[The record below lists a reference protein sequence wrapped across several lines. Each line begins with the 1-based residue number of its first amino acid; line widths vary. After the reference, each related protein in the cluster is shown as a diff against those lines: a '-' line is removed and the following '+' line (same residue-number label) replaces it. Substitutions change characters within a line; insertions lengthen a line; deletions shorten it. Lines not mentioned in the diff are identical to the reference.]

1 VEEAAQ
7 YAWVSVLYACV
18 ASKNGAYSLEKPWF
32 RFYPK
37 EVPHSIDYPNITLSE
52 ALKQSAQ
59 NFAENPA
66 IIYFGKHI
74 SYHELDELV
83 NKFAAAL
90 QDMGVKKGDRVGVQ
104 LPNIPQFVIAFYGAL
119 RAGAICVACS
129 PLYKA
134 RELEHQLNDSGTE
147 TLVCMDTLYPIVREI
162 RERTKLRNVIT
173 TSPRDYLPPLLRT
186 LAPLKGIKSHKCPG
200 AMDFLAVMK
209 KCGPNPRPVAV
220 RPDEL
225 ALLQYTGGTTGVPKG
240 AMITHRNLI
249 ANAAQC
255 EVELPIRR
263 GIDINVTALPLFHIF
278 GMTCAMNAPVLT
290 GTTMLM
296 IPDPRDPKAILSA
309 ITKSKATIFCSVPT
323 MYVALINRPDI
334 KKYDLSTVRACL
346 SGAAPLPVEVQKK
359 FEQLTGGRL
368 VEGYGLTESSPVSH
382 VNPLDDPKKN
392 RPGSIGIPVPD
403 TEAKIVDL
411 ETGLRDLKT
420 NEVGELVLKGPQVM
434 QGYWNK
440 PDETK
445 ITLKGGWLFTGDI
458 AKMDEDGYFYIVDRK
473 KDMID
478 VSGLKVWPREVE
490 EVLYE
495 HPAVNEAAVIGI
507 PDAYRGET
515 VKAYVTLKPGY
526 QGKVTEEDI
535 IKFCKEKIANYKAP
549 RLVEFRESLPKTLV
563 GKILRRTLKEEE
575 SKKQNQ

>member
-1 VEEAAQ
+1 MVD
-7 YAWVSVLYACV
+7 
-18 ASKNGAYSLEKPWF
+18 
-32 RFYPK
+32 R
-37 EVPHSIDYPNITLSE
+37 
-52 ALKQSAQ
+52 
-59 NFAENPA
+59 
-66 IIYFGKHI
+66 
-74 SYHELDELV
+74 
-83 NKFAAAL
+83 FAAAL
-90 QDMGVKKGDRVGVQ
+90 QDLGVKKGDRVGIQ

-134 RELEHQLNDSGTE
+134 RELEHQLNDAGAE
-147 TLVCMDTLYPIVREI
+147 TLVVMDTLYPIVQEI
-162 RERTKLRNVIT
+162 RERSKLRNVIA

-186 LAPLKGIKSHKCPG
+186 LSPLKGVKSYKCPG
-200 AMDFLAVMK
+200 AIDFLSIMK
-209 KCGPNPRPVAV
+209 HEPNPKPVLV
-220 RPDEL
+220 KPDEL

-249 ANAAQC
+249 VNAAQC
-255 EVELPIRR
+255 EVELPMRR
-263 GIDINVTALPLFHIF
+263 GIDVNVTALPLFHIF

-296 IPDPRDPKAILSA
+296 IPDPRDPKGILNTIS
-309 ITKSKATIFCSVPT
+309 KYKATTFCSVPT
-323 MYVALINRPDI
+323 MYIALINTPDI
-334 KKYDLSTVRACL
+334 KKYDLSTVRACM

-411 ETGLRDLKT
+411 ETGTKDLKP
-420 NEVGELVLKGPQVM
+420 NEAGELVIKGPQVM
-434 QGYWNK
+434 QGYWNN

-445 ITLKGGWLFTGDI
+445 NTLRGGWLYTGDI

-495 HPAVNEAAVIGI
+495 HPAVNEAAVVGVA
-507 PDAYRGET
+507 DAYRGET

-535 IKFCKEKIANYKAP
+535 IKFCREKIATYKAP
-549 RLVEFRESLPKTLV
+549 RSVEFRDSLPKTLV
-563 GKILRRTLKEEE
+563 GKILRRTLKEEME
-575 SKKQNQ
+575 SKK

>member
-1 VEEAAQ
+1 M
-7 YAWVSVLYACV
+7 
-18 ASKNGAYSLEKPWF
+18 
-32 RFYPK
+32 
-37 EVPHSIDYPNITLSE
+37 SE
-52 ALKQSAQ
+52 ALKQSAK
-59 NFAENPA
+59 NFPDNPA
-66 IIYFGKHI
+66 IIYFGRSI
-74 SYHELDELV
+74 SYRELDEMV
-83 NKFAAAL
+83 DRFAAAL
-90 QDMGVKKGDRVGVQ
+90 QDLGVKKGDRVGIQ
-104 LPNIPQFVIAFYGAL
+104 LPNIPQFVVAFYGAL

-134 RELEHQLNDSGTE
+134 RELEHQLNDAGVE
-147 TLVCMDTLYPIVREI
+147 NLVCMDTLYPIVQEI
-162 RERTKLRNVIT
+162 RGRSKLRNVIA
-173 TSPRDYLPPLLRT
+173 TSPRDYLPPLLKT
-186 LAPLKGIKSHKCPG
+186 LSPLKGVKSHKCPG
-200 AMDFLAVMK
+200 AIDFLSIMK
-209 KCGPNPRPVAV
+209 HEPNPKPVPV
-220 RPDEL
+220 KPDEL

-240 AMITHRNLI
+240 AMITHRNLVV
-249 ANAAQC
+249 NAAQC

-263 GIDINVTALPLFHIF
+263 GIDVNVTALPLFHIF

-296 IPDPRDPKAILSA
+296 IPDPRDPKGILNTIS
-309 ITKSKATIFCSVPT
+309 KYKATTFCSVPT
-323 MYVALINRPDI
+323 MYVALINMPDI
-334 KKYDLSTVRACL
+334 KKYDLRTVRACM

-411 ETGLRDLKT
+411 ETGTKDLKP
-420 NEVGELVLKGPQVM
+420 NEVGELVIKGPQVM

-445 ITLKGGWLFTGDI
+445 NTLRGGWLYTGDI

-495 HPAVNEAAVIGI
+495 HPAVNEAAVVGI

-515 VKAYVTLKPGY
+515 VKAYVSLKPGY

-535 IKFCKEKIANYKAP
+535 IKFCREKIATYKAP
-549 RLVEFRESLPKTLV
+549 RSVEFRDSLPKTLV
-563 GKILRRTLKEEE
+563 GKILRRTLREELE
-575 SKKQNQ
+575 SKK

>member
-1 VEEAAQ
+1 M
-7 YAWVSVLYACV
+7 
-18 ASKNGAYSLEKPWF
+18 EKPWF
-32 RFYPK
+32 KFWP
-37 EVPHSIDYPNITLSE
+37 EGVPRSIDYPKLSLGEVLRE
-52 ALKQSAQ
+52 ATRNYS
-59 NFAENPA
+59 ENPA
-66 IIYFGKHI
+66 IIYFGRRI
-74 SYHELDELV
+74 AYSELDRLV
-83 NKFAAAL
+83 DKFTTAL
-90 QDMGVKKGDRVGVQ
+90 QDLGVKKGDRVGIFM
-104 LPNIPQFVIAFYGAL
+104 PNIPQFVIAFYGAL
-119 RAGAICVACS
+119 RAGAVCVTCS

-134 RELEHQLNDSGTE
+134 RELEHQLNDAGVE
-147 TLVCMDTLYPIVREI
+147 TFVAMDTLYPIVQQI
-162 RERTKLRNVIT
+162 KDKTKLRNVIT

-186 LAPLKGIKSHKCPG
+186 LAPLKGVKSHKCPG
-200 AMDFLAVMK
+200 ALDFLSLMK
-209 KCGPNPRPVAV
+209 KYDPNPKPVDV
-220 RPDEL
+220 KTDDL
-225 ALLQYTGGTTGVPKG
+225 ALLQYTGGTTGIPKG

-249 ANAAQC
+249 VNASQC

-263 GIDINVTALPLFHIF
+263 GVDINVTALPLFHIF
-278 GMTCAMNAPVLT
+278 GMTCAMNASVLT

-296 IPDPRDPKAILSA
+296 IPDPRDPKGILSA
-309 ITKSKATIFCSVPT
+309 IGKHKATVFCSVPT

-334 KKYDLSTVRACL
+334 KKYDLTSIRACL

-382 VNPLDDPKKN
+382 VNPLDDRAKN

-411 ETGLRDLKT
+411 ETGKKDLQP
-420 NEVGELVLKGPQVM
+420 NEVGELVIKGPQVM

-445 ITLKGGWLFTGDI
+445 TTVRDGWLYTGDI

-495 HPAVNEAAVIGI
+495 HPAIAEASVIGV
-507 PDAYRGET
+507 PDPRSGEA
-515 VKAYVTLKPGY
+515 VKAYVVLKPGHE
-526 QGKVTEEDI
+526 GKVADQDI
-535 IKFCKEKIANYKAP
+535 IKFCKEKIASYKAP
-549 RLVEFRESLPKTLV
+549 RSVEFRTTLPKTLV
-563 GKILRRTLKEEE
+563 GKVLRRTLREEE
-575 SKKQNQ
+575 SKK

>member
-1 VEEAAQ
+1 M
-7 YAWVSVLYACV
+7 
-18 ASKNGAYSLEKPWF
+18 EKPWF

-37 EVPHSIDYPNITLSE
+37 EVPRSIDYPNVTLSE
-52 ALKQSAQ
+52 ALRQSAQ
-59 NFAENPA
+59 NFADNPA
-66 IIYFGKHI
+66 IIYFGKRI
-74 SYHELDELV
+74 SYRELDGLV
-83 NKFAAAL
+83 DRFAAAL

-147 TLVCMDTLYPIVREI
+147 TLVCMDTLYPIVQEI
-162 RERTKLRNVIT
+162 RDGTKLRDVIT

-209 KCGPNPRPVAV
+209 KYGPNPKPVAV
-220 RPDEL
+220 KPDEL

-309 ITKSKATIFCSVPT
+309 IGKYKATVFCSVPT

-575 SKKQNQ
+575 SKK

>member
-1 VEEAAQ
+1 M
-7 YAWVSVLYACV
+7 
-18 ASKNGAYSLEKPWF
+18 EKPWF
-32 RFYPK
+32 AFYPK
-37 EVPHSIDYPNITLSE
+37 QVPRSIDYPNITLSE
-52 ALKQSAQ
+52 ALKQSAR
-59 NFAENPA
+59 NFPDIPA
-66 IIYFGKHI
+66 IIYFGRSI
-74 SYHELDELV
+74 SYRELDEMV
-83 NKFAAAL
+83 DRFAAAL
-90 QDMGVKKGDRVGVQ
+90 QDLGVKKGDRVGIQ

-134 RELEHQLNDSGTE
+134 RELEHQLNDAGVE
-147 TLVCMDTLYPIVREI
+147 NLVCMDTLYPIVQEI
-162 RERTKLRNVIT
+162 RERSKLRNVIA
-173 TSPRDYLPPLLRT
+173 TSPRDYLPPLLKT
-186 LAPLKGIKSHKCPG
+186 LSPLKGVKSYKCPG
-200 AMDFLAVMK
+200 AIDFLSIMK
-209 KCGPNPRPVAV
+209 HEPNPKPVLV
-220 RPDEL
+220 KPDEL

-240 AMITHRNLI
+240 AMITHRNLVV
-249 ANAAQC
+249 NAAQC

-263 GIDINVTALPLFHIF
+263 GIDVNVTALPLFHIF

-296 IPDPRDPKAILSA
+296 IPDPRDPKGILNTIS
-309 ITKSKATIFCSVPT
+309 KYKATTFCSVPT
-323 MYVALINRPDI
+323 MYVALINMPDI
-334 KKYDLSTVRACL
+334 KKYDLSTVRACM
-346 SGAAPLPVEVQKK
+346 SGAAPLPVEIQKK

-403 TEAKIVDL
+403 TDAKIVDL
-411 ETGLRDLKT
+411 ETGTKDLKP
-420 NEVGELVLKGPQVM
+420 NEVGELVIKGPQVM

-445 ITLKGGWLFTGDI
+445 NTLRDGWLFTGDI

-495 HPAVNEAAVIGI
+495 HPAVNEAAVVGI

-515 VKAYVTLKPGY
+515 VKAYVSLKPGY

-535 IKFCKEKIANYKAP
+535 IKFCREKIATYKAP
-549 RLVEFRESLPKTLV
+549 RSVEFRDSLPKTLV
-563 GKILRRTLKEEE
+563 GKILRRTLREELE
-575 SKKQNQ
+575 SKK

>member
-1 VEEAAQ
+1 
-7 YAWVSVLYACV
+7 
-18 ASKNGAYSLEKPWF
+18 LERPWF

-37 EVPHSIDYPNITLSE
+37 GVPQSIDYPSVTLSE

-59 NFAENPA
+59 TFPDNSA
-66 IIYFGKHI
+66 IVYFGRRI
-74 SYHELDELV
+74 SYRQLDEMV
-83 NKFAAAL
+83 DRFATAL
-90 QDMGVKKGDRVGVQ
+90 QDLGVKKGDRVGIQ

-119 RAGAICVACS
+119 RVGAICVACS

-147 TLVCMDTLYPIVREI
+147 ILICMDTLYPIVQQI
-162 RERTKLRNVIT
+162 RERTKLRNVIA

-186 LAPLKGIKSHKCPG
+186 LSPLKGVKSHECPG
-200 AMDFLAVMK
+200 AIDFLSIMK
-209 KCGPNPRPVAV
+209 KYGPNPKPVAV
-220 RPDEL
+220 EPDDL

-249 ANAAQC
+249 VNASQC

-263 GIDINVTALPLFHIF
+263 GIDIHLTALPLFHIF

-296 IPDPRDPKAILSA
+296 IPDPRDLKATLDA
-309 ITKSKATIFCSVPT
+309 ISKYKATIFCSVPT
-323 MYVALINRPDI
+323 MYVALINAPDI

-346 SGAAPLPVEVQKK
+346 SGAAPLPMEIQKK

-403 TEAKIVDL
+403 TDAKIVDL
-411 ETGLRDLKT
+411 ETGTKDLKP
-420 NEVGELVLKGPQVM
+420 NEVGELTIKGPQVM

-440 PDETK
+440 PDESK
-445 ITLKGGWLFTGDI
+445 NTLRGGWLYTGDI
-458 AKMDEDGYFYIVDRK
+458 AKMDEDGYFYVVDRK

-495 HPAVNEAAVIGI
+495 HPAVNEAAVVGV

-526 QGKVTEEDI
+526 QGKVTQEDI
-535 IKFCKEKIANYKAP
+535 IKFCREKIATYKAP
-549 RLVEFRESLPKTLV
+549 RLVEFRDSLPKTLV
-563 GKILRRTLKEEE
+563 GKILRRTLKEEME
-575 SKKQNQ
+575 SKK

>member
-1 VEEAAQ
+1 
-7 YAWVSVLYACV
+7 
-18 ASKNGAYSLEKPWF
+18 LEKPWF
-32 RFYPK
+32 AFYPK
-37 EVPHSIDYPNITLSE
+37 QVPRSIDYPNITLSE
-52 ALKQSAQ
+52 ALRQSAK
-59 NFAENPA
+59 NFPDNPA
-66 IIYFGKHI
+66 IIYFGKRI
-74 SYHELDELV
+74 SYRELDEMV
-83 NKFAAAL
+83 DRFAAAL
-90 QDMGVKKGDRVGVQ
+90 QDLGVKKGDRVGIQ

-134 RELEHQLNDSGTE
+134 RELEHQLNDAGAE
-147 TLVCMDTLYPIVREI
+147 TLVVMDTLYPIVQEI
-162 RERTKLRNVIT
+162 RERSKLRNVIA

-186 LAPLKGIKSHKCPG
+186 LSPLKGVKSYKCPG
-200 AMDFLAVMK
+200 AIDFLSIMK
-209 KCGPNPRPVAV
+209 HEPNPKPVLV
-220 RPDEL
+220 KPDEL

-249 ANAAQC
+249 VNAAQC
-255 EVELPIRR
+255 EVELPMRR
-263 GIDINVTALPLFHIF
+263 GIDVNVTALPLFHIF

-296 IPDPRDPKAILSA
+296 IPDPRDPKGILNTIS
-309 ITKSKATIFCSVPT
+309 KYKATTFCSVPT
-323 MYVALINRPDI
+323 MYIALINTPDI
-334 KKYDLSTVRACL
+334 KKYDLSTVRACM
-346 SGAAPLPVEVQKK
+346 SGAAPLPVEIQKK

-368 VEGYGLTESSPVSH
+368 VEGYGLTEASPVSH

-411 ETGLRDLKT
+411 ETGTKDLKP
-420 NEVGELVLKGPQVM
+420 NEVGELVIKGPQVM

-445 ITLKGGWLFTGDI
+445 NTLRGGWLYTGDI

-495 HPAVNEAAVIGI
+495 HPAVNEAAVVGVA
-507 PDAYRGET
+507 DAYRGET

-535 IKFCKEKIANYKAP
+535 IKFCREKIATYKAP
-549 RLVEFRESLPKTLV
+549 RSVEFRDSLPKTLV
-563 GKILRRTLKEEE
+563 GKILRRTLKEEME
-575 SKKQNQ
+575 SKK

>member
-1 VEEAAQ
+1 
-7 YAWVSVLYACV
+7 
-18 ASKNGAYSLEKPWF
+18 LEKPWF
-32 RFYPK
+32 AFYPK
-37 EVPHSIDYPNITLSE
+37 QVPRSIDYPNITLSE
-52 ALKQSAQ
+52 ALKQSAK
-59 NFAENPA
+59 NFPDIPA
-66 IIYFGKHI
+66 IIYFGRSI
-74 SYHELDELV
+74 SYRELDEMV
-83 NKFAAAL
+83 DRFAAAL
-90 QDMGVKKGDRVGVQ
+90 QDLGVKKGDRVGIQ

-134 RELEHQLNDSGTE
+134 RELEHQLNDAGVE
-147 TLVCMDTLYPIVREI
+147 NLVCMDTLYPIVQEI
-162 RERTKLRNVIT
+162 RERSKLRNVIA

-186 LAPLKGIKSHKCPG
+186 LSPLKGVKSYKCPG
-200 AMDFLAVMK
+200 AIDFLSIMK
-209 KCGPNPRPVAV
+209 HEPNPKPVLV
-220 RPDEL
+220 KPDEL

-240 AMITHRNLI
+240 AMITHRNLVV
-249 ANAAQC
+249 NAAQC
-255 EVELPIRR
+255 EVELPMRR
-263 GIDINVTALPLFHIF
+263 GIDVNVTALPLFHIF

-296 IPDPRDPKAILSA
+296 IPDPRDPKGILNTIS
-309 ITKSKATIFCSVPT
+309 KYKATTFCSVPT
-323 MYVALINRPDI
+323 MYIALINTPDI
-334 KKYDLSTVRACL
+334 KKYDLSTVRACM

-403 TEAKIVDL
+403 TDAKIVDL
-411 ETGLRDLKT
+411 ETGTKDLKP
-420 NEVGELVLKGPQVM
+420 NETGELVIKGPQVM

-445 ITLKGGWLFTGDI
+445 NTLRGGWLYTGDI

-495 HPAVNEAAVIGI
+495 HPAVNEAAVVGVA
-507 PDAYRGET
+507 DAYRGET

-535 IKFCKEKIANYKAP
+535 IKFCREKIATYKAP
-549 RLVEFRESLPKTLV
+549 RSVEFRDSLPKTLV
-563 GKILRRTLKEEE
+563 GKILRRTLKEEME
-575 SKKQNQ
+575 SKK

>member
-1 VEEAAQ
+1 
-7 YAWVSVLYACV
+7 
-18 ASKNGAYSLEKPWF
+18 LEKPWF
-32 RFYPK
+32 RFYAK
-37 EVPHSIDYPNITLSE
+37 QVPRSIDYPNITLSE
-52 ALKQSAQ
+52 VLKQSAKD
-59 NFAENPA
+59 FPDNPA
-66 IIYFGKHI
+66 IIYFGKRI
-74 SYHELDELV
+74 SYRELDEMV
-83 NKFAAAL
+83 DRFAAAL
-90 QDMGVKKGDRVGVQ
+90 QDLGVKKGDRVGIQ
-104 LPNIPQFVIAFYGAL
+104 LPNIPQFVIAFYGTL

-134 RELEHQLNDSGTE
+134 RELEHQLNDAGAE
-147 TLVCMDTLYPIVREI
+147 TLVVMDTLYPIVQEV
-162 RERTKLRNVIT
+162 RERSKLRNVIA

-186 LAPLKGIKSHKCPG
+186 LSPLKGVKSYKCPG
-200 AMDFLAVMK
+200 AIDFLSIMK
-209 KCGPNPRPVAV
+209 HEPNPKPVLV
-220 RPDEL
+220 KPDEL

-240 AMITHRNLI
+240 AMITHRNLVV
-249 ANAAQC
+249 NAAQC
-255 EVELPIRR
+255 EVELPMRR
-263 GIDINVTALPLFHIF
+263 GIDVNVTALPLFHIF

-296 IPDPRDPKAILSA
+296 IPDPRDPKGILNTIS
-309 ITKSKATIFCSVPT
+309 KYKATTFCSVPT
-323 MYVALINRPDI
+323 MYIALINTPDI
-334 KKYDLSTVRACL
+334 KKYDLSTVRACM
-346 SGAAPLPVEVQKK
+346 SGAAPLPVEIQKK

-411 ETGLRDLKT
+411 ETGTKDLKP
-420 NEVGELVLKGPQVM
+420 NEVGELVIKGPQVM

-445 ITLKGGWLFTGDI
+445 NTLRGGWLYTGDI

-495 HPAVNEAAVIGI
+495 HPAVNEAAVVGVA
-507 PDAYRGET
+507 DAYRGET

-535 IKFCKEKIANYKAP
+535 IKFCKEKIATYKAP
-549 RLVEFRESLPKTLV
+549 RLVEFRDSLPKTLV
-563 GKILRRTLKEEE
+563 GKILRRTLREELE
-575 SKKQNQ
+575 SKK

>member
-1 VEEAAQ
+1 MER
-7 YAWVSVLYACV
+7 
-18 ASKNGAYSLEKPWF
+18 PWF

-37 EVPHSIDYPNITLSE
+37 QVPRSIDYPDITLSE
-52 ALKQSAQ
+52 ALKQSARS
-59 NFAENPA
+59 FGDNPA
-66 IIYFGKHI
+66 IIYFGRRI
-74 SYHELDELV
+74 SYSELDEMV
-83 NKFAAAL
+83 DRFATAL
-90 QDMGVKKGDRVGVQ
+90 QDLGVKKGDRVGVQ

-119 RAGAICVACS
+119 RAGAVCVACS

-147 TLVCMDTLYPIVREI
+147 ILVCMDTLYPIVQAI
-162 RERTKLRNVIT
+162 RQETKLRNVIT
-173 TSPRDYLPPLLRT
+173 TSPRDYLPPLLKT
-186 LAPLKGIKSHKCPG
+186 LSPLKGVKSHECPG
-200 AMDFLAVMK
+200 AIDFLSIMK
-209 KCGPNPRPVAV
+209 KYGANPKLVAV
-220 RPDEL
+220 KPDEL

-255 EVELPIRR
+255 EVVLPIHR

-278 GMTCAMNAPVLT
+278 GMTCAMNASVLT

-296 IPDPRDPKAILSA
+296 IPDPREPKGILSA
-309 ITKSKATIFCSVPT
+309 ISKHKATVFCSVPT
-323 MYVALINRPDI
+323 MYIALINRPDI
-334 KKYDLSTVRACL
+334 NKYDLSTVRACL

-359 FEQLTGGRL
+359 FEQITGGRL

-392 RPGSIGIPVPD
+392 RPGSIGIPLPD

-411 ETGLRDLKT
+411 ETGTKELKP

-445 ITLKGGWLFTGDI
+445 MTLRGGWLYTGDI
-458 AKMDEDGYFYIVDRK
+458 AKMDEDGYFFIVDRK

-495 HPAVNEAAVIGI
+495 HPAVNEAAVVGV

-515 VKAYVTLKPGY
+515 VKAYVVLKPEY
-526 QGKVTEEDI
+526 KGKVAEEDI
-535 IKFCKEKIANYKAP
+535 IKFCKEKIATYKAP

-563 GKILRRTLKEEE
+563 GKILRRQLKEEME
-575 SKKQNQ
+575 SKK

>member
-1 VEEAAQ
+1 
-7 YAWVSVLYACV
+7 
-18 ASKNGAYSLEKPWF
+18 LEKPWF
-32 RFYPK
+32 RFYAK
-37 EVPHSIDYPNITLSE
+37 QVPRSIDYPNITLSE
-52 ALKQSAQ
+52 VLKQSAKD
-59 NFAENPA
+59 FPDNPA
-66 IIYFGKHI
+66 IIYFGKRI
-74 SYHELDELV
+74 SYRELDEMV
-83 NKFAAAL
+83 DRFAAAL
-90 QDMGVKKGDRVGVQ
+90 QDLGVKKGDRVGIQ

-119 RAGAICVACS
+119 RAGAICVTCS

-134 RELEHQLNDSGTE
+134 RELEHQLNDAGAE
-147 TLVCMDTLYPIVREI
+147 TLVVMDTLYPIVQEI
-162 RERTKLRNVIT
+162 RERSKLRNVIA

-186 LAPLKGIKSHKCPG
+186 LSPLKGVKSYKCPG
-200 AMDFLAVMK
+200 AIDFLSIMK
-209 KCGPNPRPVAV
+209 HEPNPKPVLV
-220 RPDEL
+220 KPDEL

-249 ANAAQC
+249 VNAAQC
-255 EVELPIRR
+255 EVELPMRR
-263 GIDINVTALPLFHIF
+263 GIDVNVTALPLFHIF

-296 IPDPRDPKAILSA
+296 IPDPRDPKGILNTIS
-309 ITKSKATIFCSVPT
+309 KYKATTFCSVPT
-323 MYVALINRPDI
+323 MYIALINTPDI
-334 KKYDLSTVRACL
+334 KKYDLSTVRACM
-346 SGAAPLPVEVQKK
+346 SGAAPLPVEIQKK

-411 ETGLRDLKT
+411 ETGTKDLKP
-420 NEVGELVLKGPQVM
+420 NEVGELVIKGPQVM
-434 QGYWNK
+434 QGYWNQ

-445 ITLKGGWLFTGDI
+445 NTLRGGWLYTGDI

-495 HPAVNEAAVIGI
+495 HPAVNEAAVVGVA
-507 PDAYRGET
+507 DAYRGET

-535 IKFCKEKIANYKAP
+535 IKFCKDKIATYKAP
-549 RLVEFRESLPKTLV
+549 RLVEFRDSLPKTLV
-563 GKILRRTLKEEE
+563 GKILRRTLKEEME
-575 SKKQNQ
+575 SKK

>member
-1 VEEAAQ
+1 M
-7 YAWVSVLYACV
+7 
-18 ASKNGAYSLEKPWF
+18 
-32 RFYPK
+32 
-37 EVPHSIDYPNITLSE
+37 SE
-52 ALKQSAQ
+52 ALKQSAK
-59 NFAENPA
+59 NFPDNPA
-66 IIYFGKHI
+66 IIYFGKRI
-74 SYHELDELV
+74 SYRELDEMV
-83 NKFAAAL
+83 DRFAAAL
-90 QDMGVKKGDRVGVQ
+90 QDLGVKKGDRVGIQ

-134 RELEHQLNDSGTE
+134 RELEHQLNDAGAE
-147 TLVCMDTLYPIVREI
+147 TLVVMDTLYPIVQEI
-162 RERTKLRNVIT
+162 RERSKLRNVIA

-186 LAPLKGIKSHKCPG
+186 LSPLKGVKSYKCPG
-200 AMDFLAVMK
+200 AIDFLSIMK
-209 KCGPNPRPVAV
+209 HEPNPKPVLV
-220 RPDEL
+220 KPDEL

-249 ANAAQC
+249 VNAAQC
-255 EVELPIRR
+255 EVELPMRR
-263 GIDINVTALPLFHIF
+263 GIDVNVTALPLFHIF

-296 IPDPRDPKAILSA
+296 IPDPRDPKGILNTIS
-309 ITKSKATIFCSVPT
+309 KYKATTFCSVPT
-323 MYVALINRPDI
+323 MYIALINTPDI
-334 KKYDLSTVRACL
+334 KKYDLSTVRACM
-346 SGAAPLPVEVQKK
+346 SGAAPLPVEIQKK

-411 ETGLRDLKT
+411 ETGTKDLKP
-420 NEVGELVLKGPQVM
+420 NEVGELVIKGPQVM
-434 QGYWNK
+434 QGYWNN

-445 ITLKGGWLFTGDI
+445 NTLRGGWLYTGDI

-495 HPAVNEAAVIGI
+495 HPAVNEAAVVGVA
-507 PDAYRGET
+507 DAYRGET

-535 IKFCKEKIANYKAP
+535 IKFCREKIATYKAP
-549 RLVEFRESLPKTLV
+549 RSVEFRDSLPKTLV
-563 GKILRRTLKEEE
+563 GKILRRTLKEEME
-575 SKKQNQ
+575 SKK

>member
-1 VEEAAQ
+1 
-7 YAWVSVLYACV
+7 
-18 ASKNGAYSLEKPWF
+18 LEKPWF
-32 RFYPK
+32 AFYPK
-37 EVPHSIDYPNITLSE
+37 QVPRSIDYPNITLSE
-52 ALKQSAQ
+52 ALKQSAK
-59 NFAENPA
+59 NFPNNPA
-66 IIYFGKHI
+66 IIYFGRRI
-74 SYHELDELV
+74 SYRELDEMV
-83 NKFAAAL
+83 DRFAAGL
-90 QDMGVKKGDRVGVQ
+90 QDLGVKKGDRVGIQ
-104 LPNIPQFVIAFYGAL
+104 LPNIPQFVVAFYGAL

-134 RELEHQLNDSGTE
+134 RELEHQLNDAGAE
-147 TLVCMDTLYPIVREI
+147 TLVVMDTLYPIVQEI
-162 RERTKLRNVIT
+162 RERSKLRNVIA

-186 LAPLKGIKSHKCPG
+186 LSPLKGVKSYKCPG
-200 AMDFLAVMK
+200 AIDFLSIMK
-209 KCGPNPRPVAV
+209 HEPNPKPVLV
-220 RPDEL
+220 KPDEL

-249 ANAAQC
+249 VNAAQC
-255 EVELPIRR
+255 EVELPMRR
-263 GIDINVTALPLFHIF
+263 GIDVNVTALPLFHIF

-296 IPDPRDPKAILSA
+296 IPDPRDPKGILNTIS
-309 ITKSKATIFCSVPT
+309 KYKATTFCSVPT
-323 MYVALINRPDI
+323 MYIALINTPDI
-334 KKYDLSTVRACL
+334 KKYDLSTVRACM

-411 ETGLRDLKT
+411 ETGTKDLKP
-420 NEVGELVLKGPQVM
+420 NEVGELVIKGPQVM
-434 QGYWNK
+434 QGYWNQ

-445 ITLKGGWLFTGDI
+445 NTLRGGWLYTGDI

-495 HPAVNEAAVIGI
+495 HPAVNEAAVVGVA
-507 PDAYRGET
+507 DAYRGET

-535 IKFCKEKIANYKAP
+535 IKFCREKIATYKAP
-549 RLVEFRESLPKTLV
+549 RSVEFRDSLPKTLV
-563 GKILRRTLKEEE
+563 GKILRRTLKEEME
-575 SKKQNQ
+575 SKK

>member
-1 VEEAAQ
+1 M
-7 YAWVSVLYACV
+7 
-18 ASKNGAYSLEKPWF
+18 EKPWF
-32 RFYPK
+32 AFYPK
-37 EVPHSIDYPNITLSE
+37 QVPRSIDYPNITLSE
-52 ALKQSAQ
+52 ALKQSAK
-59 NFAENPA
+59 NFPDNPA
-66 IIYFGKHI
+66 IIYFGKRI
-74 SYHELDELV
+74 SYRELDEMADR
-83 NKFAAAL
+83 FAAAL
-90 QDMGVKKGDRVGVQ
+90 QDLGVKKGDRVGIQ

-134 RELEHQLNDSGTE
+134 RELEHQLNDAGAE
-147 TLVCMDTLYPIVREI
+147 TLVVMDTLYPIVQEI
-162 RERTKLRNVIT
+162 RERSKLRNVIA

-186 LAPLKGIKSHKCPG
+186 LSPLKGVKSYKCPG
-200 AMDFLAVMK
+200 AIDFLSIMK
-209 KCGPNPRPVAV
+209 HEPNPKPVLV
-220 RPDEL
+220 KPDEL

-249 ANAAQC
+249 VNAAQC
-255 EVELPIRR
+255 EVELPMRR
-263 GIDINVTALPLFHIF
+263 GIDVNVTALPLFHIF

-296 IPDPRDPKAILSA
+296 IPDPRDPKGILNTIS
-309 ITKSKATIFCSVPT
+309 KYKATTFCSVPT
-323 MYVALINRPDI
+323 MYIALINTPDI
-334 KKYDLSTVRACL
+334 KKYDLSTVRACM

-411 ETGLRDLKT
+411 ETGTKDLKP
-420 NEVGELVLKGPQVM
+420 NEAGELVIKGPQVM
-434 QGYWNK
+434 QGYWNN

-445 ITLKGGWLFTGDI
+445 NTLRGGWLYTGDI

-495 HPAVNEAAVIGI
+495 HPAVNEAAVVGVA
-507 PDAYRGET
+507 DAYRGET

-535 IKFCKEKIANYKAP
+535 IKFCREKIATYKAP
-549 RLVEFRESLPKTLV
+549 RSVEFRDSLPKTLV
-563 GKILRRTLKEEE
+563 GKILRRTLKEEME
-575 SKKQNQ
+575 SKK

>member
-1 VEEAAQ
+1 M
-7 YAWVSVLYACV
+7 
-18 ASKNGAYSLEKPWF
+18 EKPWF
-32 RFYPK
+32 AFYPK
-37 EVPHSIDYPNITLSE
+37 QVPRSIDYPNITLSE
-52 ALKQSAQ
+52 ALKQSAK
-59 NFAENPA
+59 NFPDNPA
-66 IIYFGKHI
+66 IIYFGKRI
-74 SYHELDELV
+74 SYRELDEMV
-83 NKFAAAL
+83 DRFAAAL
-90 QDMGVKKGDRVGVQ
+90 QDLGVKKGDRVGIQ

-134 RELEHQLNDSGTE
+134 RELEHQLNDAGAE
-147 TLVCMDTLYPIVREI
+147 TLVVMDTLYPIVQEI
-162 RERTKLRNVIT
+162 RERSKLRNVIA

-186 LAPLKGIKSHKCPG
+186 LSPLKGVKSYKCPG
-200 AMDFLAVMK
+200 AIDFLSIMK
-209 KCGPNPRPVAV
+209 HEPNPKPVLV
-220 RPDEL
+220 KPDEL

-249 ANAAQC
+249 VNAAQC
-255 EVELPIRR
+255 EVELPMRR
-263 GIDINVTALPLFHIF
+263 GIDVNVTALPLFHIF

-296 IPDPRDPKAILSA
+296 IPDPRDPKGILNTIS
-309 ITKSKATIFCSVPT
+309 KYKATTFCSVPT
-323 MYVALINRPDI
+323 MYIALINTPDI
-334 KKYDLSTVRACL
+334 KKYDLSTVRACM
-346 SGAAPLPVEVQKK
+346 SGAAPLPVEIQKK

-411 ETGLRDLKT
+411 ETGTKDLKP
-420 NEVGELVLKGPQVM
+420 NEVGELVIKGPQVM
-434 QGYWNK
+434 QGYWNN

-445 ITLKGGWLFTGDI
+445 NTLRGGWLYTGDI

-495 HPAVNEAAVIGI
+495 HPAVNEAAVVGVA
-507 PDAYRGET
+507 DAYRGET

-526 QGKVTEEDI
+526 QGKVTQEDI
-535 IKFCKEKIANYKAP
+535 IKFCREKIATYKAP
-549 RLVEFRESLPKTLV
+549 RSVEFRDSLPKTLV
-563 GKILRRTLKEEE
+563 GKILRRTLKEEME
-575 SKKQNQ
+575 SKK

>member
-1 VEEAAQ
+1 M
-7 YAWVSVLYACV
+7 
-18 ASKNGAYSLEKPWF
+18 EKPWF
-32 RFYPK
+32 RFYAK
-37 EVPHSIDYPNITLSE
+37 QVPRSIDYPNITLSE
-52 ALKQSAQ
+52 VLKQSAKD
-59 NFAENPA
+59 FPDNPA
-66 IIYFGKHI
+66 IIYFGKRI
-74 SYHELDELV
+74 SYRELDEMV
-83 NKFAAAL
+83 DRFAAAL
-90 QDMGVKKGDRVGVQ
+90 QDLGVKKGDRVGIQ

-119 RAGAICVACS
+119 RAGAICVTCS

-134 RELEHQLNDSGTE
+134 RELEHQLNDAGAE
-147 TLVCMDTLYPIVREI
+147 TLVVMDTLYPIVQEI
-162 RERTKLRNVIT
+162 RERSKLRNVIA

-186 LAPLKGIKSHKCPG
+186 LSPLKGVKSYKCPG
-200 AMDFLAVMK
+200 AIDFLSIMK
-209 KCGPNPRPVAV
+209 HEPNPKPVLV
-220 RPDEL
+220 KPDEL

-249 ANAAQC
+249 VNAAQC
-255 EVELPIRR
+255 EVELPMRR
-263 GIDINVTALPLFHIF
+263 GIDVNVTALPLFHIF

-296 IPDPRDPKAILSA
+296 IPDPRDPKGILNTIS
-309 ITKSKATIFCSVPT
+309 KYKATTFCSVPT
-323 MYVALINRPDI
+323 MYIALINTPDI
-334 KKYDLSTVRACL
+334 KKYDLSTVRACM
-346 SGAAPLPVEVQKK
+346 SGAAPLPVEIQKK

-411 ETGLRDLKT
+411 ETGTKDLKP
-420 NEVGELVLKGPQVM
+420 NEVGELVINGPQVM
-434 QGYWNK
+434 QGYWNQ

-445 ITLKGGWLFTGDI
+445 NTLRGGWLYTGDI

-495 HPAVNEAAVIGI
+495 HPAVNEAAVVGVA
-507 PDAYRGET
+507 DAYRGET

-535 IKFCKEKIANYKAP
+535 IKFCKDKIATYKAP
-549 RLVEFRESLPKTLV
+549 RLVEFRDSLPKTLV
-563 GKILRRTLKEEE
+563 GKILRRTLKEEME
-575 SKKQNQ
+575 SKK

>member
-1 VEEAAQ
+1 MPA
-7 YAWVSVLYACV
+7 V
-18 ASKNGAYSLEKPWF
+18 AFYTFSQRSRIGAHSLEKPWF

-52 ALKQSAQ
+52 ALKESAQ
-59 NFAENPA
+59 KFPDNPA
-66 IIYFGKHI
+66 IIYFGKRI
-74 SYHELDELV
+74 SYRELDELV
-83 NKFAAAL
+83 DKFATAL

-134 RELEHQLNDSGTE
+134 REIEHQLNDSGTE
-147 TLVCMDTLYPIVREI
+147 TLVCMDTLYPIVQKI
-162 RERTKLRNVIT
+162 REATKLRNVVT

-186 LAPLKGIKSHKCPG
+186 LAPLKGVKSHKCPG
-200 AMDFLAVMK
+200 ATDFLAVMK
-209 KCGPNPRPVAV
+209 TSGPNPKPVAV
-220 RPDEL
+220 KPDEL

-278 GMTCAMNAPVLT
+278 GMTCAMNAAVLT

-309 ITKSKATIFCSVPT
+309 ISKYKATVFCSVPT
-323 MYVALINRPDI
+323 MYIALINRPDI

-411 ETGLRDLKT
+411 ETGTKDLKP

-495 HPAVNEAAVIGI
+495 HPAVNEAAVIGV

-549 RLVEFRESLPKTLV
+549 RMVEFRESLPKTLV
-563 GKILRRTLKEEE
+563 GKILRRALKEELA
-575 SKKQNQ
+575 SKK

>member
-1 VEEAAQ
+1 M
-7 YAWVSVLYACV
+7 
-18 ASKNGAYSLEKPWF
+18 EKPWF
-32 RFYPK
+32 RFYAK
-37 EVPHSIDYPNITLSE
+37 QVPRSIDYPNITLSE
-52 ALKQSAQ
+52 VLKQSAKD
-59 NFAENPA
+59 FPDNPA
-66 IIYFGKHI
+66 IIYFGKRI
-74 SYHELDELV
+74 SYRELDEMV
-83 NKFAAAL
+83 DRFAAAL
-90 QDMGVKKGDRVGVQ
+90 QDLGVKKGDRVGIQ

-119 RAGAICVACS
+119 RAGAICVTCS

-134 RELEHQLNDSGTE
+134 RELEHQLNDAGAE
-147 TLVCMDTLYPIVREI
+147 TLVVMDTLYPIVQEI
-162 RERTKLRNVIT
+162 RERSKLRNVIA

-186 LAPLKGIKSHKCPG
+186 LSPLKGVKSYKCPG
-200 AMDFLAVMK
+200 AIDFLSIMK
-209 KCGPNPRPVAV
+209 HEPNPKPVLV
-220 RPDEL
+220 KPDEL

-249 ANAAQC
+249 VNAAQC
-255 EVELPIRR
+255 EVELPMRR
-263 GIDINVTALPLFHIF
+263 GIDVNVTALPLFHIF

-296 IPDPRDPKAILSA
+296 IPDPRDPKGILNTIS
-309 ITKSKATIFCSVPT
+309 KYKATTFCSVPT
-323 MYVALINRPDI
+323 MYIALINTPDI
-334 KKYDLSTVRACL
+334 KKYDLSTVRACM
-346 SGAAPLPVEVQKK
+346 SGAAPLPVEIQKK

-411 ETGLRDLKT
+411 ETGTKDLKP
-420 NEVGELVLKGPQVM
+420 NEVGELVIKGPQVM
-434 QGYWNK
+434 QGYWNQ

-445 ITLKGGWLFTGDI
+445 NTLRGGWLYTGDI

-495 HPAVNEAAVIGI
+495 HPAVNEAAVVGVA
-507 PDAYRGET
+507 DAYRGET

-535 IKFCKEKIANYKAP
+535 IKFCKDKIATYKAP
-549 RLVEFRESLPKTLV
+549 RLVEFRDSLPKTLV
-563 GKILRRTLKEEE
+563 GKILRRTLKEEME
-575 SKKQNQ
+575 SKK

>member
-1 VEEAAQ
+1 M
-7 YAWVSVLYACV
+7 
-18 ASKNGAYSLEKPWF
+18 EKPWF

-37 EVPHSIDYPNITLSE
+37 QVPRSIDYPNITLSD

-59 NFAENPA
+59 NFADNPA
-66 IIYFGKHI
+66 IIYFGRRI
-74 SYHELDELV
+74 SYRELDEMV
-83 NKFAAAL
+83 DRFAAAL
-90 QDMGVKKGDRVGVQ
+90 QDLGVKKGDRVGVQ

-147 TLVCMDTLYPIVREI
+147 ILVCMDTLYPIVQEI
-162 RERTKLRNVIT
+162 RQATKLRNVIA

-186 LAPLKGIKSHKCPG
+186 LSPLKGVKSHDCPG
-200 AMDFLAVMK
+200 AIDFLSIMK
-209 KCGPNPRPVAV
+209 KYGPNPKPVAV
-220 RPDEL
+220 KPDEL

-240 AMITHRNLI
+240 AMISHSNLV

-309 ITKSKATIFCSVPT
+309 ISKYKATVFCSVPT
-323 MYVALINRPDI
+323 MYIALINRPDI

-403 TEAKIVDL
+403 TDAKIVDL
-411 ETGLRDLKT
+411 ETGTKDLKPD
-420 NEVGELVLKGPQVM
+420 EVGELVIKGPQVM
-434 QGYWNK
+434 QGYWNN

-445 ITLKGGWLFTGDI
+445 MTLKGGWLYTGDI
-458 AKMDEDGYFYIVDRK
+458 AKMDKDGYFYIVDRK

-495 HPAVNEAAVIGI
+495 HPAVSEAAVVGV

-515 VKAYVTLKPGY
+515 VKAYVTLKPEY
-526 QGKVTEEDI
+526 QGKVTQEDI
-535 IKFCKEKIANYKAP
+535 IKFCKEKIATYKAP

-563 GKILRRTLKEEE
+563 GKILRRTLKEELE
-575 SKKQNQ
+575 SKK